1 MFVLIFLLSIYQ
13 PGFKAVYQKHFS
25 IKICIFD
32 IMERLIIEVPEQK
45 SNLVKQILTG
55 LGVIIKQD
63 NKDISTYKQKISG
76 ISVWTD
82 EDIKSVEEGKN
93 AFTFKSTEW

>member
-1 MFVLIFLLSIYQ
+1 
-13 PGFKAVYQKHFS
+13 
-25 IKICIFD
+25 
-32 IMERLIIEVPEQK
+32 MERLIIEVPEQK

-82 EDIKSVEEGKN
+82 EDIKSVEEVKN